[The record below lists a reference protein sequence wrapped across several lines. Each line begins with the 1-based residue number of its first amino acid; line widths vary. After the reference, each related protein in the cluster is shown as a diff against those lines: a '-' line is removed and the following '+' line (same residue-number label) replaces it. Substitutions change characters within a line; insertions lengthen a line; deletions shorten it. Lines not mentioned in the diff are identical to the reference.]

1 MLQLPEVA
9 VRIHL
14 FVWFPWTLVD
24 PKYEILGKD
33 LDDLEEVV
41 LKVLVAGF

>member
-1 MLQLPEVA
+1 MEPILLQLLWVT

-41 LKVLVAGF
+41 LNV